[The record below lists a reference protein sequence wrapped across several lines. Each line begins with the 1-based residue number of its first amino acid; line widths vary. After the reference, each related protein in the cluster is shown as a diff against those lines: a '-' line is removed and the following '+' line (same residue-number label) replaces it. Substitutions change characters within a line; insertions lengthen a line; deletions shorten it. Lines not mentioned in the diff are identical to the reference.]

1 MTGRGIHISLDCCIR
16 MLYSHGIG
24 QCMWWE
30 QKEDDM
36 SVLTTVRLEDTVRR
50 RVEARAR
57 AHRRSLSEQMK
68 YYVFLGMLAE
78 ENPDL
83 PLAFIQD
90 LLEGKEEAKAR
101 LAVPYEWG
109 VLR

>member
-1 MTGRGIHISLDCCIR
+1 LVWARIEEVI
-16 MLYSHGIG
+16 
-24 QCMWWE
+24 
-30 QKEDDM
+30 M
-36 SVLTTVRLEDTVRR
+36 SVLTTVRLENTVRR

-57 AHRRSLSEQMK
+57 AHRRSLSDQMK

-83 PLAFIQD
+83 PLAFIRD
-90 LLEGKEEAKAR
+90 LLEGKEEAKVG

-109 VLR
+109 IVR

>member
-1 MTGRGIHISLDCCIR
+1 
-16 MLYSHGIG
+16 MLYTIAVG
-24 QCMWWE
+24 QYVWRG
-30 QKEDDM
+30 QKEDTM
-36 SVLTTVRLEDTVRR
+36 SVLTTVRLEETVRR

-57 AHRRSLSEQMK
+57 AHRRSLSDQMK

-90 LLEGKEEAKAR
+90 LLEGKEEAKAG
-101 LAVPYEWG
+101 LAVPYAWG
-109 VLR
+109 PLR